1 MSADPSPVPVRSG
14 RTSVRIVALCL
25 AAVVVA
31 WGSAAVVGWAA
42 LATVPGQFLDEQAL
56 RAARRLTFLGDRS
69 LQVLDTLPLIGA
81 AIGAVA
87 LVVLSVRARSVRAA
101 VVGLAVAAAA
111 AGSVQ
116 VLKRLVI
123 HKPDLDVQ
131 EVALNSFPSGHTTI
145 AAVAGMVLV
154 LAVPAAARS
163 AVGLF
168 AAVYTAAAGA
178 STVVNGWHRPS
189 DVIAAVFITA
199 GWAMLGSLV
208 LRLGVGLH
216 HEAAGAPD
224 TSVTARPGVAG
235 TIGLVGGAGC
245 VLAAGAAA
253 LPALAGWSL
262 VWALLSGMA
271 TVLGACLLSYAVLAA
286 LTRHG

>member
-1 MSADPSPVPVRSG
+1 MSADLTPAPARSG
-14 RTSVRIVALCL
+14 RSSPGIIVLAL
-25 AAVVVA
+25 AAVAFA

-56 RAARRLTFLGDRS
+56 RGAQQLSFLGDRT

-81 AIGAVA
+81 VVGALA

-101 VVGLAVAAAA
+101 VVGLGVATAAAV
-111 AGSVQ
+111 SVQ

-123 HKPDLDVQ
+123 DKPDLDVQ
-131 EVALNSFPSGHTTI
+131 EVALNSFPSGHTAI

-154 LAVPAAARS
+154 LAVPAAAR
-163 AVGLF
+163 APVGLF
-168 AAVYTAAAGA
+168 AACYTAAAGA

-199 GWAMLGSLV
+199 GWAMLGSLL
-208 LRLGVGLH
+208 LRLGGLH
-216 HEAAGAPD
+216 AADREPERPPLL
-224 TSVTARPGVAG
+224 ARPGPSG
-235 TIGLVGGAGC
+235 TVGLVGGVVC
-245 VLAAGAAA
+245 VLVAGAAA
-253 LPALAGWSL
+253 VPALAGWSL
-262 VWALLSGMA
+262 AWALVSGMA
-271 TVLGACLLSYAVLAA
+271 TVLGACLLSYAILAA